1 MEDKILRLFRE
12 ESLDN
17 RTKCGIMKVPQMDRQ
32 PEGSLQ

>member
-1 MEDKILRLFRE
+1 MEDKILRLVCE

-17 RTKCGIMKVPQMDRQ
+17 RTKCGIIIVPQMDRQ

>member
-1 MEDKILRLFRE
+1 MEDKILQLVRQ

-17 RTKCGIMKVPQMDRQ
+17 QTKCGIITVPQMDRQ